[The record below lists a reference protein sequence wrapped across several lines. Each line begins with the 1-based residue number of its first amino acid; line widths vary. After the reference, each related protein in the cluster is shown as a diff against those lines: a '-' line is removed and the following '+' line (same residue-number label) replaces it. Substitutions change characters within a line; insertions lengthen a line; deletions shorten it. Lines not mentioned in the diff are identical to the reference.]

1 VTRIILL
8 IMAGLAVAAPTAAQ
22 SPAAVSIRPFVMATA
37 QSFAASDTFDAS
49 FGKTV
54 LPFFGGGVQVVV
66 NDGFFARSA
75 PSRFRQT
82 GERAFFING
91 TAFRLGIPL
100 TATITPL
107 EIAGG
112 YRFKFRQQPRV
123 RPYVAA
129 GSVTTAIRKRRRSP
143 RPARTSTTTHSGFL
157 QNGGAEFRVNR
168 CVGMAVDVQYSHVP
182 ASSEPAASPS
192 RQEKPTWVGG
202 LRGSSWSWAADRP
215 FRGVIARRANP
226 PAGTLLSEPRGV
238 HLNGAYNRWR

>member
-8 IMAGLAVAAPTAAQ
+8 MASLAVAVPAAAQ
-22 SPAAVSIRPFVMATA
+22 DAPALSIRPFVMATA

-66 NDGFFARSA
+66 NDGFFAEIGA
-75 PSRFRQT
+75 SRFRQT

-129 GSVTTAIRKRRRSP
+129 GFGNYRYQE
-143 RPARTSTTTHSGFL
+143 TSSFAEAGEDVDTTHSGFL
-157 QNGGAEFRVNR
+157 LNGGAEFRVNR
-168 CVGMAVDVQYSHVP
+168 WVGMAVDVQYSHVP
-182 ASSEPAASPS
+182 GILGTGGVSEQTGETDLGGVAA
-192 RQEKPTWVGG
+192 RLKLVVG
-202 LRGSSWSWAADRP
+202 R
-215 FRGVIARRANP
+215 
-226 PAGTLLSEPRGV
+226 
-238 HLNGAYNRWR
+238 